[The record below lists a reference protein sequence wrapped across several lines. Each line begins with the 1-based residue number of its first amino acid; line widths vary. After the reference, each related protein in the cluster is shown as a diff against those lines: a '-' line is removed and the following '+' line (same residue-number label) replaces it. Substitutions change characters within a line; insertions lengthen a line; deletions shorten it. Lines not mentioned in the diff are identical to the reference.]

1 MSSLAHKH
9 HYARIPIV
17 SWIDPSTHTGT
28 GHESVFRKRSF
39 PTSLTASLNQCR
51 VCQRGLLDNGVES
64 SGANVAELN
73 MTEIR
78 IGNHSV
84 QSHTCHEHSL
94 NWDLS
99 HVELEQTFAVSS
111 ADRSLG
117 ALEMNDTAGVVGG
130 HTRDILGELL
140 N

>member
-1 MSSLAHKH
+1 
-9 HYARIPIV
+9 
-17 SWIDPSTHTGT
+17 
-28 GHESVFRKRSF
+28 
-39 PTSLTASLNQCR
+39 
-51 VCQRGLLDNGVES
+51 
-64 SGANVAELN
+64 